1 MWEALIP
8 VVVLI
13 AFLSVNI
20 AVYDQLPHIPLVLGT
35 FVAGLVALRLG
46 YRWEAIEEGMVNGIS
61 IALKAIL
68 ILLVIGALIG
78 TWIAAGVVP
87 LMIFYGLNVLSPDFF
102 LVAACLICAVVS
114 FSTGSSWTTAGTV
127 GVALMGVGGGLGIS
141 PPMVAGAVISGA
153 YFGDKMSPLSD
164 TTNLAPAVAGSEI
177 FEHIRHMAYT
187 TVPALILALILYG
200 ILGFSNGGGSLD
212 DGNVGLL
219 LDTLGTSYNL
229 TPLLLLPVALVLLL
243 VVRKVPA
250 LPALFAGAVLGGIVG
265 MIWQDLSMGDI
276 FAVALEG
283 YVSETGTEAVDRLL
297 SRGGMLGMS
306 ATIALILCAMAF
318 GGVMER
324 AGMLQ
329 VIAAGILSL
338 ARGTGSLVAT
348 TVVTCIGMNIIAPDQ
363 YLSIIVPGRMYGGA
377 FQSARLHPKNLSRIL
392 EDAGT
397 LSSPLVAWNT
407 CGAFM
412 AGALG
417 ISPFAYLPFAFLNL
431 LTPVISVI
439 YGFTGFTIEPIDA
452 DGDTAGPGET

>member
-1 MWEALIP
+1 LWEALIP